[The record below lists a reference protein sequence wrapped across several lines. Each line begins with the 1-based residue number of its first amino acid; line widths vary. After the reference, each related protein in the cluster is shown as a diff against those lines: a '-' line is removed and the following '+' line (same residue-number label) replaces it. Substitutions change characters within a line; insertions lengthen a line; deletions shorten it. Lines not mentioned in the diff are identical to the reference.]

1 MGFRL
6 EDGTAMWR
14 LFGLTLLTMAC
25 WTTSGQAVE
34 FKNVRAIYGPF
45 GAPRPSSKVLPGDVV
60 MIEFDIHNLAVDAK
74 TGLVKYETNLT
85 VLDPKGAQIL
95 KPQGDKKAL
104 FLGLGGGV
112 VPERAIFLLGAD
124 AKPGIYKL
132 IVNVTDPAAK
142 QSKQLT
148 QEVEVLPAD
157 FGFIHIVAP
166 ALGLV
171 GQDLPIEYALVGF
184 GKDKQKM
191 PKITVTVRV
200 LDESGKPTVS
210 EANVSKIPEDM
221 TGQKIDEIVRMTTP
235 IFLNRPGRFT
245 VEVEARD
252 EIANKTK
259 KFSYAFKVVEPTS
272 K

>member
-34 FKNVRAIYGPF
+34 FKNIHAIYGPF
-45 GAPRPSSKVLPGDVV
+45 GAPRPNNKVLPGDVIMV
-60 MIEFDIHNLAVDAK
+60 EFEIHNLPIDAK

-85 VLDPKGAQIL
+85 VLDPKGTQIL

-112 VPERAIFLLGAD
+112 VPERAIFLLGYD
-124 AKPGIYKL
+124 AKPGNYKL
-132 IVNVTDPAAK
+132 IVTVTDQAGK
-142 QSKQLT
+142 QSKLT
-148 QEVEVLPAD
+148 HDVEVLPAD
-157 FGFIHIVAP
+157 FGFIHVVAP

-171 GQDLPIEYALVGF
+171 GQDLPVEYALVGY
-184 GKDKQKM
+184 GKDKQKA
-191 PKITVTVRV
+191 PKITVVVRV

-210 EANVSKIPEDM
+210 EASVSKIPEDM
-221 TGQKIDEIVRMTTP
+221 PGQKIEEIVRMTTP

-245 VEVEARD
+245 VEIEARD

-259 KFSYAFKVVEPTS
+259 KFSYAFKVVEAAG